1 MTARE
6 LMEKLIKLDSLDTKI
21 DFKLP
26 IKLFGQDEDLLL
38 EFNHLFYPDNDS
50 FKPNFIISFKEK
62 K

>member
-1 MTARE
+1 MINILT
-6 LMEKLIKLDSLDTKI
+6 KLDDLNTKI

-38 EFNHLFYPDNDS
+38 EFNYLFYPDTDS
-50 FKPNFIISFKEK
+50 FKPNFTMAFKEK

>member
-1 MTARE
+1 VTARE
-6 LMEKLIKLDSLDTKI
+6 MINILTKLDDLNTKI

-38 EFNHLFYPDNDS
+38 EFNYLFYPDTDS
-50 FKPNFIISFKEK
+50 FKPNFTMAFKEK